1 MFVGFTR
8 NFPKTFNSLNTIG
21 VYVRLMFTSG
31 ERKQYL
37 CLCYFQSL
45 FHAKKRRLMA
55 LQGNTYFEFRPH
67 LSTYITGRTAG
78 RGGTSLGTRPSHT
91 EEEEEEEEEGLVNLW
106 ATVKAG
112 TQERG
117 TEHGTERGTEV
128 RCKVR
133 QK

>member
-31 ERKQYL
+31 ECKQYL
-37 CLCYFQSL
+37 CLRYFQSL

-55 LQGNTYFEFRPH
+55 LQGNTYFEFRPY

-91 EEEEEEEEEGLVNLW
+91 EEEEEGLVNLR

-117 TEHGTERGTEV
+117 TERRTEV

-133 QK
+133 RK